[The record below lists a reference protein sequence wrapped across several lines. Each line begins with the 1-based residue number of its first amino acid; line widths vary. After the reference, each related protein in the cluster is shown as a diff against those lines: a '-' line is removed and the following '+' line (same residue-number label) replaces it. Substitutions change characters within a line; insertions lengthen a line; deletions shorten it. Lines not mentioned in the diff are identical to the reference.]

1 MFELRFMYYIQEI
14 LFLCYVDMYLFI
26 IQCYIKFGFIVDDL
40 ILVFIYMYLQLYVLK
55 MLYYIGL
62 VYGLIF

>member
-1 MFELRFMYYIQEI
+1 MFELRFMYCIQEI
-14 LFLCYVDMYLFI
+14 LFLFYVDMYLFI

-55 MLYYIGL
+55 ILYYIGL